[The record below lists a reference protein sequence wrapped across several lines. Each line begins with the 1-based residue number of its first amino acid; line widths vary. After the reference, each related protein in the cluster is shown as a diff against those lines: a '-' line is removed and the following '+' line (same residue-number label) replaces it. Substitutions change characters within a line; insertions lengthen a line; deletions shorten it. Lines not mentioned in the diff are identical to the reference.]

1 MNFYTLIAPFFCLL
15 LVISINCHDSSAYDS
30 SAAEGTNSTNSYEN
44 FGFSFQYPASWAL
57 GSATGSRTAGSLEL
71 AGSCERV
78 SINWTRSPGID
89 VEKIADQLLKT
100 YGSDGVKL
108 VDFGREE
115 ISMKDG
121 RAVALHL
128 SYQLKG
134 YTAEE
139 RFVVWSSNESD
150 RLFIASI
157 SGCASGNRTRTYG
170 ALLDNIVTSFSDLE
184 EREHIHLGLRPSK
197 EESWSLVLGDLL
209 SSYSYKDAK
218 TLPARVARMQVLHT
232 LSPVN
237 GTYQLDSREGIDVD
251 PPETA
256 ISRAGAVQSL
266 LLENGYNARIVQQNG
281 ELGVAVLDPSGRW
294 QLISINPA
302 KPDRSV
308 GVLAN
313 GTGDALVYDSL
324 DDLVDDNGMSIKDL
338 SRDLDLGLNPGSS
351 LNSDSLVQKLMQKD
365 CEPSQYVELK
375 GPSKENEPWIEDL
388 QNTLNGYDYGERYQ
402 ENVFDCSNTAQVCW
416 SILQDKGYDARLM
429 MSWKG
434 HPLGPHMWVAVR
446 YPYQEERYVP
456 VETANTDGSMR
467 LVHLGHVVGKDDY
480 YRGIMY
486 NSSAQ
491 YSRLHPEE
499 GMWLDKKF

>member
-1 MNFYTLIAPFFCLL
+1 MIFHNFYTLIAPFFCLL
-15 LVISINCHDSSAYDS
+15 LVINISCPGSF
-30 SAAEGTNSTNSYEN
+30 AAEGTDSTNSYEN
-44 FGFSFQYPASWAL
+44 FGFSFQYPASWEL

-71 AGSCERV
+71 TGSYERV
-78 SINWTRSPGID
+78 SINWTRNPGID
-89 VEKIADQLLKT
+89 VDKIDDQLLKT

-108 VDFGREE
+108 VNFDQEE
-115 ISMKDG
+115 ISMKG
-121 RAVALHL
+121 GHAEALHL

-134 YTAEE
+134 YITEK
-139 RFVVWSSNESD
+139 RFIVWSSSESD
-150 RLFIASI
+150 RLFITSI
-157 SGCASGNRTRTYG
+157 SGCALGNRTRTYG
-170 ALLDNIVTSFSDLE
+170 AILDNIVTSFSDVE

-251 PPETA
+251 PPKVA
-256 ISRAGAVQSL
+256 IARAGAVQSL
-266 LLENGYNARIVQQNG
+266 LLEKGYNARIVQQSG
-281 ELGVAVLDPSGRW
+281 EVSVVVQDPSGRW
-294 QLISINPA
+294 QVISINPA

-324 DDLVDDNGMSIKDL
+324 DDLVEDNGISTDDL
-338 SRDLDLGLNPGSS
+338 SRDLGFSFNPGSS
-351 LNSDSLVQKLMQKD
+351 LSSDSLAQKLMQKD
-365 CEPSQYVELK
+365 CEPSQYVELE
-375 GPSKENEPWIEDL
+375 GPSEENESWTEDL

-402 ENVFDCSNTAQVCW
+402 ENVFDCSNTAQTCW
-416 SILQDKGYDARLM
+416 SILQGKGYDARLM

-434 HPLGPHMWVAVR
+434 HPLGPHMWVVVR
-446 YPYQEERYVP
+446 YPYEEERYVP
-456 VETANTDGSMR
+456 VETANTDGRMR

-499 GMWLDKKF
+499 GMWLDKKI